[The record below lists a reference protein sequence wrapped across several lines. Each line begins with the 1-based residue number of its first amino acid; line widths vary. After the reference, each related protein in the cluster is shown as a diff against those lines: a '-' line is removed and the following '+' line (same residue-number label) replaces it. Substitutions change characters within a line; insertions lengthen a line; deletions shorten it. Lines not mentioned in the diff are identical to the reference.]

1 MKIAIFSDCYLD
13 LTGGI
18 VTAINAEKAELERR
32 GHTVYVFS
40 SAYPRS
46 QQERRRLAKSHIYPV
61 PTCKVWGRGVTPI
74 ARRPRVIEKYLLKNF
89 PEIRE
94 FDVFY
99 VHYEAGCSIAGL
111 RLAKKLGIKSVQVM
125 HGREDMGEAL
135 IIPLGLRTFVA
146 TMLNWFHAWYLP
158 HSIKI
163 TKDNYLATTLAKAK
177 MWALMVN
184 HANQADVVIA
194 PSDYFRKML
203 IYYGVKKPV
212 VALHHG
218 IADDYLKKT
227 PPARELKPGEPL
239 EIIWHS
245 RLSPEKRLMPFLEA
259 LNIITPNPPI
269 ASLKTPLVAVKNF
282 KNREKFTPCYHL
294 AVYGDGPEAVN
305 AKAYARLHRLN
316 VTFYG
321 ATKFA
326 QIWPQLKKAHLDIL
340 VSYNYDTFGM
350 TLIEAAAAGT
360 PALIVDPDLEEIV
373 PKNGYILAKAPSPVA
388 IAEALNLLLKHPEN
402 IAKMSE
408 AMLNSRAA
416 ISNSMKIDQLEQIFS
431 GADGA

>member
-40 SAYPRS
+40 SAFSRS
-46 QQERRRLAKSHIYPV
+46 QEEKQKLARKHIFPV
-61 PTCKVWGRGVTPI
+61 PTCKLCGRGVTPI
-74 ARRPRVIEKYLLKNF
+74 ARRPRVIEKYILKNY
-89 PEIRE
+89 PEVRG

-99 VHYEAGCSIAGL
+99 IHYEAGCSIAGI

-146 TMLNWFHAWYLP
+146 TMLNWFHSWYLP
-158 HSIKI
+158 HTVKV

-177 MWALMVN
+177 MWTIMAN
-184 HANQADVVIA
+184 HANQADLVIT
-194 PSDYFRKML
+194 PSNYFRKML
-203 IYYGVKKPV
+203 IYYGVKRPV

-218 IADDYLKKT
+218 IADEYLRRT
-227 PPARELKPGEPL
+227 PPVHRLEPGEPL
-239 EIIWHS
+239 GIIWHS

-259 LNIITPNPPI
+259 LNILQVSAMPPVKLGKLPTVNSLVNRNKITY
-269 ASLKTPLVAVKNF
+269 S
-282 KNREKFTPCYHL
+282 YHL
-294 AVYGDGPEAVN
+294 DIFGDGPDIVA
-305 AKAYARLHRLN
+305 AKTYAKLHRLN
-316 VTFYG
+316 VTFHG
-321 ATKFA
+321 ATAFNE
-326 QIWPQLKKAHLDIL
+326 IWPYLEKAQLDVL

-350 TLIEAAAAGT
+350 ALIEAAAAGV

-373 PKNGYILAKAPSPVA
+373 PKGGYVLAKSASPVA
-388 IAEALNLLLKHPEN
+388 MADSLSEILEHPEH
-402 IAKMSE
+402 IVKMSE
-408 AMLNSRAA
+408 AMIESREH
-416 ISNSMKIDQLEQIFS
+416 ISNSDKVDQLEKIF
-431 GADGA
+431 GEMIRG